1 MAQPVPWRTLCLL
14 AATAHEAG
22 MGTLTLR
29 VCTGGI
35 SSVVNGA
42 RDGEARAFTRCVL
55 ISESMLS
62 ARLAGPLVITE
73 VEGG

>member
-1 MAQPVPWRTLCLL
+1 MYSRVWRTLSLL
-14 AATAHEAG
+14 AATVHEAG
-22 MGTLTLR
+22 MGALTLR

-35 SSVVNGA
+35 SSVVNGV
-42 RDGEARAFTRCVL
+42 RDGEAHAFTRCVL

-62 ARLAGPLVITE
+62 AQLAGPLVNTE